1 LAVIS
6 RGRDGAWPDDRLE
19 ILGLAIGGF
28 GPLVVSA
35 LLVPLRHHL
44 VGAHIAL
51 AFGIVVVLA
60 AACGGRIAGVVAA
73 VMSTLSY
80 DFFFTKPYQSLK
92 IDRAQDLGTTVLL
105 LGIGLIV
112 AEVMAFGYRSRQA
125 STRTREEATRLHRV
139 AGLVADGAVAQD
151 VLASVRAEL
160 LGLLSLRECD
170 FERPPFETT
179 LPRVERNGAIKEG
192 KRRWVGGELTL
203 PAEGVEIPVRGRG
216 RLFGRLVL
224 IPDWNVGTSVE
235 ERVVTVALADQV
247 GAAFAAEP
255 WPDRT
260 TEENML

>member
-1 LAVIS
+1 MIS
-6 RGRDGAWPDDRLE
+6 RRKDGAWPDDRLE

-35 LLVPLRHHL
+35 LLVPLRHQL
-44 VGAHIAL
+44 VGAHVAL

-60 AACGGRIAGVVAA
+60 AACGGRVAGVVAA
-73 VMSTLSY
+73 VVSTLSF

-105 LGIGLIV
+105 LVIGLIV
-112 AEVMAFGYRSRQA
+112 AEVMAFGYRSRSRPGAPRGSDPPAPSRRARRRWRGRPRRPGVGA
-125 STRTREEATRLHRV
+125 SRAARALVV
-139 AGLVADGAVAQD
+139 A
-151 VLASVRAEL
+151 
-160 LGLLSLRECD
+160 ECE
-170 FERPPFETT
+170 FERPPFRAA
-179 LPRVERNGAIKEG
+179 LPRVERNGAVKGG

-235 ERVVTVALADQV
+235 ERVVAVALADQV

-260 TEENML
+260 TEGNLR